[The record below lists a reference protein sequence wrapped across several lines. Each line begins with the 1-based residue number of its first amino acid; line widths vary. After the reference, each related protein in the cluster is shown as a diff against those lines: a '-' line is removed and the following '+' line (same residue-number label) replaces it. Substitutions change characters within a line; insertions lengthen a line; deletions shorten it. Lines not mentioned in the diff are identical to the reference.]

1 MLQLQCFVHWTL
13 QRRHGRYDMD
23 VVRLLDSLSPHQHLH
38 VRPPSPLDVEGA
50 TADYR
55 DARAEMGS
63 MAPTVGGQYHWVS
76 EFAPRDYQKFISYL
90 MGWLCVLAWQVG
102 CTSGAYLVGT
112 QIQGLI
118 VLNNPDYV
126 FEQWHGTCLTIAVFA
141 AAILFNTV
149 SSCLDG
155 GIPVGTAK
163 GAAHPGHGF

>member
-1 MLQLQCFVHWTL
+1 MET
-13 QRRHGRYDMD
+13 
-23 VVRLLDSLSPHQHLH
+23 
-38 VRPPSPLDVEGA
+38 
-50 TADYR
+50 
-55 DARAEMGS
+55 RAEMGS

-76 EFAPRDYQKFISYL
+76 EFAPRNHQKFISYL

-126 FEQWHGTCLTIAVFA
+126 YERWHGTLLTIAVCA

-149 SSCLDG
+149 SCVSCSQLGNLGRFRDG
-155 GIPVGTAK
+155 
-163 GAAHPGHGF
+163 